1 MLHVAGWGHCYVG
14 QLSLTT
20 CLRENLVS
28 DNIIINDIFPRGIG
42 WTSNKY
48 YEYQQQLGSI
58 CQICE
63 HSISAINCNKQKIT
77 TVFAVNEESEDD
89 EGYSS
94 IAGYDP
100 NKYRKLINK
109 HLKGWWELTFSL
121 VCVISIKRFLS
132 ASKTKLRRNKIREE
146 DLRIVEG
153 DTKEMLTEKF
163 LLLRDAYDK
172 LKDENTLLEYEN
184 ESLKDYQDE
193 REEEVKLNVGTN
205 L

>member
-1 MLHVAGWGHCYVG
+1 MGL
-14 QLSLTT
+14 
-20 CLRENLVS
+20 LRWAVIT
-28 DNIIINDIFPRGIG
+28 DNMSER
-42 WTSNKY
+42 
-48 YEYQQQLGSI
+48 EL
-58 CQICE
+58 
-63 HSISAINCNKQKIT
+63 
-77 TVFAVNEESEDD
+77 VNEESEDD

-100 NKYRKLINK
+100 NKYP
-109 HLKGWWELTFSL
+109 
-121 VCVISIKRFLS
+121 
-132 ASKTKLRRNKIREE
+132 SKTKLRRNKIREE

-193 REEEVKLNVGTN
+193 REEEMKLQRTDLTHLTESLKVLQKEREGDRIIISKQQEIIENYAKDLKVPED
-205 L
+205 